1 MNYNPDALLNIIKPA
16 DKIVLTTHVV
26 PDGDAIG
33 SELAFCE
40 YLKQLGKNPEVINHS
55 PTPYF
60 LQFLDKENKI
70 LVFKDNIEK
79 YKDKILDADLIVL
92 LDTNEFSRTRTLEP
106 FVNRSKAKKICID
119 HHLGLIAE
127 NYDYI
132 ISDTD
137 SPATCQMLYHII
149 SKDNPGYINKD
160 TANNLYTGIM
170 TDTGSFR
177 YPRTTSETFMICADL
192 INKGADPVYIYE
204 KINAENPV
212 SKIKLLSLFLSSLE
226 FYNDNKI
233 CIGQLT
239 KDDFQKSGSDNTEI
253 EGFTSYIMSLKDVA
267 MGIIIVELDDSLK
280 LSIRSK
286 GEIYVNELAKE
297 FEGGGHKNA
306 AGANAPKQ
314 DFSKLK
320 QIILEKAKKYLQ

>member
-1 MNYNPDALLNIIKPA
+1 MDYTPDELLKIIKPA

-40 YLKQLGKNPEVINHS
+40 YLKQLGKNPEIINHS

-79 YKDKILDADLIVL
+79 YKHKILEADLIVL
-92 LDTNEFSRTRTLEP
+92 LDTNEFSRTKTMES
-106 FVNRSKAKKICID
+106 FVNESKAKKICID

-127 NYDYI
+127 NYDYV
-132 ISDTD
+132 ISDIN
-137 SPATCQMLYHII
+137 SPATCEMLYHII
-149 SKDNPGYINKD
+149 SKDNPDYINKD
-160 TANNLYTGIM
+160 TANCLYTGIM

-177 YPRTTSETFMICADL
+177 YPRTTAETFSICADL
-192 INKGADPVYIYE
+192 ITKGADPVYIYE

-239 KDDFQKSGSDNTEI
+239 IDDFQKSGSDNTEI

-267 MGIIIVELDDSLK
+267 VGIIIVELNDSLK
-280 LSIRSK
+280 LSFRSK

-297 FEGGGHKNA
+297 FDGGGHKNA
-306 AGANAPKQ
+306 AGANVPKQ
-314 DFSKLK
+314 DFNEIKK
-320 QIILEKAKKYLQ
+320 IILDKTKKYI